1 MKVNSEVNVA
11 ECAQWGATHDNN
23 QQDITQH
30 NNHIFNVKHT
40 LYRTHYLMVNKQ
52 YKYYKMPTFTN
63 KVIIITVF
71 INIHVSDT

>member
-23 QQDITQH
+23 QQDITRH

-40 LYRTHYLMVNKQ
+40 LTYVLIGHTTYNGK
-52 YKYYKMPTFTN
+52 
-63 KVIIITVF
+63 
-71 INIHVSDT
+71 

>member
-40 LYRTHYLMVNKQ
+40 YLKDSFTLKHHINKL
-52 YKYYKMPTFTN
+52 KFLSNASLLT
-63 KVIIITVF
+63 
-71 INIHVSDT
+71 